1 VLRCGAIWLILFGNN
16 RRPMGLQGERL
27 ARIVAIFR

>member
-1 VLRCGAIWLILFGNN
+1 MRRDLAAPFGNN

-27 ARIVAIFR
+27 ARIGAIFR